1 VHELELELE
10 VGEVLTLGDYTLT
23 LLDIDGNDV
32 CIRIDEPGSFSEST
46 SPAGL
51 LSAW

>member
-23 LLDIDGNDV
+23 LLDIEGDDV
-32 CIRIDEPGSFSEST
+32 CIRIEEPGEFSGSL
-46 SPAGL
+46 PLDA
-51 LSAW
+51 LSI